1 MKTASY
7 LLARLLSLLA
17 LSIAQAE
24 EEDLSLGVDYR
35 F

>member
-17 LSIAQAE
+17 LSIARAE
-24 EEDLSLGVDYR
+24 EKHLSLSVDYR
-35 F
+35 V